1 MIDKQKQKLN
11 MKVQWAKF
19 AVVLALYL
27 LFLVWVESWLGL
39 IVVPFIFDVYITK
52 KIHWQWWKDEEG
64 PVRFIM
70 SWVDALVFALVA
82 VYFINLFFFQ
92 NYVIPSSSLEKS
104 LLTGD
109 YLFVSKVSYGPRIPE
124 TPLTMPLTQHTMPL
138 VNVKSYIEWPHWD
151 YRRVKGLGN
160 VKLNDIVVF
169 NYPAGDTLVNEE
181 RYQANDYY
189 QMVYSI
195 GDQLMQQ
202 NGQEKDVRAMN
213 PLQQRHYFEQVYA
226 TGRNYISSM
235 PGEYGDII
243 SRPTDRRENYVKRCV
258 GLPGPTPQI
267 KNRIVYLN
275 GKANKEPDNV
285 QYTYKM
291 KLKGEFPIDLADELG
306 ITNEDL
312 LMYNQSGVIP
322 LTKKAYMALKANR
335 KLVESISINTDAT
348 YGDLYP
354 LNIYTGWTR
363 DNYGPVW
370 IPKKGESIAL
380 TLKNLPV
387 YERCIKV
394 YEGNDLKVDN
404 AGRIFING
412 KQAKSYTFKLDYY
425 WMMGDNRHN
434 SADSRYWG
442 FVPEDHIVGKPI
454 FIWWSHSPDHP
465 GFSGIRW
472 NRLFTFVDNIK

>member
-1 MIDKQKQKLN
+1 

-39 IVVPFIFDVYITK
+39 IVGSFIFDVYITK

-64 PVRFIM
+64 PIRFIM
-70 SWVDALVFALVA
+70 SWVDALVFALVSGLLHQPLLLPELCDS
-82 VYFINLFFFQ
+82 VFL
-92 NYVIPSSSLEKS
+92 SRKS

-213 PLQQRHYFEQVYA
+213 PLQQRHYFEAGLRQPAA
-226 TGRNYISSM
+226 TTSAACRANMATSSAVL
-235 PGEYGDII
+235 
-243 SRPTDRRENYVKRCV
+243 PTAAR
-258 GLPGPTPQI
+258 T
-267 KNRIVYLN
+267 
-275 GKANKEPDNV
+275 
-285 QYTYKM
+285 T
-291 KLKGEFPIDLADELG
+291 
-306 ITNEDL
+306 
-312 LMYNQSGVIP
+312 
-322 LTKKAYMALKANR
+322 
-335 KLVESISINTDAT
+335 
-348 YGDLYP
+348 
-354 LNIYTGWTR
+354 
-363 DNYGPVW
+363 
-370 IPKKGESIAL
+370 
-380 TLKNLPV
+380 
-387 YERCIKV
+387 
-394 YEGNDLKVDN
+394 
-404 AGRIFING
+404 
-412 KQAKSYTFKLDYY
+412 
-425 WMMGDNRHN
+425 
-434 SADSRYWG
+434 
-442 FVPEDHIVGKPI
+442 
-454 FIWWSHSPDHP
+454 
-465 GFSGIRW
+465 
-472 NRLFTFVDNIK
+472 